1 MGNLKEMD
9 PMSDDKPTPLYTRIY
24 NVVRQVPE
32 GKVVAYGQIANM
44 LGGCSARQ
52 VGYAMSALKE
62 SKEMLDVPWQRVINS
77 QGRCSTF
84 GGGIGTS
91 MQSQLL
97 VQEGIRFDDT
107 GRVTDLAQWW
117 IERPF

>member
-1 MGNLKEMD
+1 MD

-32 GKVVAYGQIANM
+32 GKVVAYGQNANM
-44 LGGCSARQ
+44 VGGFNHRQ

>member
-1 MGNLKEMD
+1 MD
-9 PMSDDKPTPLYTRIY
+9 PMADNKPTPLYTRIY
-24 NVVRQVPE
+24 KVVRQVPE

-91 MQSQLL
+91 MQTQLL
-97 VQEGIRFDDT
+97 IQEGIHFDDT
-107 GRVTDLAQWW
+107 GKVTDPAQWW
-117 IERPF
+117 IEKPF

>member
-1 MGNLKEMD
+1 MGFVKSAR
-9 PMSDDKPTPLYTRIY
+9 MSEEKPTPLYARIY
-24 NVVRQVPE
+24 QIVRQVPP

-44 LGGCSARQ
+44 LGACSARQ
-52 VGYAMSALKE
+52 VGYAMAALKD

-91 MQSQLL
+91 MQAELL
-97 VQEGIRFDDT
+97 CQEGIHFDET
-107 GRVTDLAQWW
+107 SRVTDPTQWW
-117 IERPF
+117 VERPY